1 MRPTIFV
8 IYEDIKTLLDKL
20 SIKALIVSVL
30 MISIFPY
37 LVLSRFDALGS
48 QISNS
53 VAVLVMILQLSVP
66 YIAMRMSYTSV
77 SGEIDRNNHR
87 LLLTFPISRLNL
99 VVGKWISRSIATF
112 VAITIYTLISL
123 MISSLLYSSMS
134 VGEIVWIIF
143 VSSVIGAIFC
153 SVGVAVSCVTNPNSI
168 VPDLLI
174 AAFYV
179 PLVFLWR
186 LVPFIFELLSE
197 GGELLPLPPA
207 EYDGWQYFILR
218 VNPMETYS
226 SLLSSGINSDIN
238 IFIPSTLRLP
248 DISGPIPGIIDY
260 SSTPVDPG
268 SVPIYAQEL
277 VTIPISVLVPIGFLA
292 YGYWKIRKRDL

>member
-8 IYEDIKTLLDKL
+8 IYEDIKTLLDTF
-20 SIKALIVSVL
+20 SIKALIVSVFI
-30 MISIFPY
+30 ISMFPY
-37 LVLSRFDALGS
+37 LVLSRFDAFGS

-53 VAVLVMILQLSVP
+53 VAVLVMVLQLSVP
-66 YIAMRMSYTSV
+66 YIAMRMSYSSV

-87 LLLTFPISRLNL
+87 LLLTFPMSRLNL
-99 VVGKWISRSIATF
+99 VVGKWISRSIATA
-112 VAITIYTLISL
+112 VAVTMYTLISL
-123 MISSLLYSSMS
+123 MTSSLLYKSMS
-134 VGEIVWIIF
+134 VGEILWIIF
-143 VSSVIGAIFC
+143 VSSIIGAIFC
-153 SVGVAVSCVTNPNSI
+153 SIGVAVSCVTNPNSI

-179 PLVFLWR
+179 PLVFFWR
-186 LVPFIFELLSE
+186 LVPFILELLSE
-197 GGELLPLPPA
+197 GGEILPLPSA
-207 EYDGWQYFILR
+207 GYDGWQYFILR

-248 DISGPIPGIIDY
+248 DVSNAKIIDY

-277 VTIPISVLVPIGFLA
+277 VTIPISVLIPVGFLA

>member
-8 IYEDIKTLLDKL
+8 IYEDIKTLLDTF
-20 SIKALIVSVL
+20 SIKALIVSVFI
-30 MISIFPY
+30 ISMFPY
-37 LVLSRFDALGS
+37 LVLSRFDVLGS

-53 VAVLVMILQLSVP
+53 VAVLVIVLQLSVP

-99 VVGKWISRSIATF
+99 VVGKWISRSIATAA
-112 VAITIYTLISL
+112 AITMYTLISL
-123 MISSLLYSSMS
+123 MTSSLLYKSMS
-134 VGEIVWIIF
+134 LGEILWITF
-143 VSSVIGAIFC
+143 VSSVIGAVFC
-153 SVGVAVSCVTNPNSI
+153 SIGVAISCVTNPNSI
-168 VPDLLI
+168 VPDLLTL
-174 AAFYV
+174 AFYA

-186 LVPFIFELLSE
+186 LIPFIFELLSE
-197 GGELLPLPPA
+197 GGEILPLPPA
-207 EYDGWQYFILR
+207 GYDGWQYFILR

-248 DISGPIPGIIDY
+248 DVSNARIIDY

-277 VTIPISVLVPIGFLA
+277 FTIPISVLIPIGFLA